1 MKQENGMNRRILA
14 TLSLLIVSLLTLST
28 TWGTQTAPLPITA
41 ENAASAQQL
50 ALFEGHTAPVF
61 ALAFSPDGT
70 TLASGG
76 SHEDHT
82 VRLWDITTFSE
93 KALLEGHTGQIAA
106 VGFNTDGTQIE
117 SASYDWTIRLW
128 DAATG
133 AELDTISESANGL
146 ELKVGNLATFFRSD
160 GAQLVYYGDS
170 GLGIEVFDFATN
182 ELRTVGENVPELADL
197 FGSANIVNVSAD
209 GSIAAVEI
217 PDGEAIHLIDLETG
231 AEIQTLER
239 SNPDSFYF
247 SAIAISPDNSMLAA
261 VDDTS
266 SIIEVWNLETGEPGP
281 LLSGHAPNDDGTR
294 GVWGLAFNPDGTLL
308 ASASYDQTVRIW
320 DVTTGTELVS
330 LTTSDDSGSGVVV
343 WSPDGSLLASA
354 NLDGNIQLWG
364 VVG

>member
-1 MKQENGMNRRILA
+1 MYRRILA
-14 TLSLLIVSLLTLST
+14 ALSLLLVTLLTLST
-28 TWGTQTAPLPITA
+28 AWGAQTATPITV
-41 ENAASAQQL
+41 ENAASVQHF
-50 ALFEGHTAPVF
+50 ALFEGHAAPVF

-106 VGFNTDGTQIE
+106 VSFNADGTQVE

-133 AELDTISESANGL
+133 AELETISESANGR
-146 ELKVGNLATFFRSD
+146 EMKVGNLATFFRSD
-160 GAQLVYYGDS
+160 GGQLAYYADS
-170 GLGIEVFDFATN
+170 GLGIDVFDFATS
-182 ELRTVGENVPELADL
+182 ELHTVGENAPELESL

-217 PDGEAIHLIDLETG
+217 PDGGAIHLLDLASG

-239 SNPDSFYF
+239 YDPESLYF

-266 SIIEVWNLETGEPGP
+266 SNIQVWNLETGEAGT
-281 LLSGHAPNDDGTR
+281 LLSGHAPNEDGTL
-294 GVWGLAFNPDGTLL
+294 GVWGLAFHPDGTLL

-320 DVTTGTELVS
+320 DVTTGTELVA
-330 LTTSDDSGSGVVV
+330 LTTSDESGSGVVV

-354 NLDGNIQLWG
+354 NLDGTIQLWG
-364 VVG
+364 VAG

>member
-1 MKQENGMNRRILA
+1 MNRRNLTALSMLLITL
-14 TLSLLIVSLLTLST
+14 LSLST
-28 TWGTQTAPLPITA
+28 AWGAQSTPPPITA
-41 ENAASAQQL
+41 ENAASVQQM
-50 ALFEGHTAPVF
+50 ALFEGHNAPVF

-82 VRLWDITTFSE
+82 VRLWDIPTLSE

-106 VGFNTDGTQIE
+106 VGFSADGTQVE

-160 GAQLVYYGDS
+160 GAQLAYYGDR
-170 GLGIEVFDFATN
+170 GLGSDVFEFASR
-182 ELRTVGENVPELADL
+182 ELHTVGENAPELTDL

-217 PDGEAIHLIDLETG
+217 PDGGAIHLLDLETG
-231 AEIQTLER
+231 AEIQMLER
-239 SNPDSFYF
+239 YDPESFYF

-266 SIIEVWNLETGEPGP
+266 STIQVWNLETGEPGP
-281 LLSGHAPNDDGTR
+281 LLSGHAPNEDGTL

-330 LTTSDDSGSGVVV
+330 LTSSDESGSGVVV

-354 NLDGNIQLWG
+354 NLDGTIQLWG
-364 VVG
+364 VAG